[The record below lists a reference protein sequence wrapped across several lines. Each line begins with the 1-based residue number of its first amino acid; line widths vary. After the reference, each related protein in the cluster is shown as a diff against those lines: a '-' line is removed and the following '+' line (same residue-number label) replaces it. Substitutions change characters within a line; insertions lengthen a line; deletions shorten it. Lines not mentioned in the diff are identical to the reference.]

1 MKDTAWCWSQAGGK
15 GRAYGYLLAPID
27 TTPIRGWQLPPSS
40 LPELPTQE
48 SPVGVRTGRA
58 DRELSWAP
66 SCQAQPCLLRDSP
79 PVPSPASASWVV
91 CTQREHDWGWFGS
104 VQILFISEQACF
116 YVQDGDLRNH
126 TQHREECP
134 SLSTARR
141 GSTSSPGPSTSSA
154 QGLHQAALKP
164 VGASKEAANSQAPD
178 LWLLQDGTRQPEAR

>member
-1 MKDTAWCWSQAGGK
+1 M
-15 GRAYGYLLAPID
+15 
-27 TTPIRGWQLPPSS
+27 
-40 LPELPTQE
+40 
-48 SPVGVRTGRA
+48 GVRTGRA

-66 SCQAQPCLLRDSP
+66 GCQAQPCLLRDSP
-79 PVPSPASASWVV
+79 PFPSPASASWVV

-141 GSTSSPGPSTSSA
+141 GFASSPGPSTSSA

-178 LWLLQDGTRQPEAR
+178 LWLLQDGTSDNLRPGDCLCWGLQSWGAEHLGGGTVFSGSRPSHLAP